1 MPITI
6 GTASG
11 NKDLTEV
18 YVGTSSGNKQV
29 TEIWVGTAS
38 GNKQVF
44 SAETVSLSNVSVF
57 ATGGGSQTATYSL
70 EFDGDVISIT
80 TDFGSVDEGDWVTP
94 KSAAGSTN
102 TYQVLATVTSGS
114 LSSGTAG
121 TWLALS
127 TTRSWTKTQASAG
140 SSECVLTIQIRK
152 GTGSVLTSATIT
164 LSAESL
170 DFGGF

>member
-6 GTASG
+6 GTNSG
-11 NKDLTEV
+11 NKNLTEV
-18 YVGTSSGNKQV
+18 YVGTTSGNKQV
-29 TEIWVGTAS
+29 TEMWIGTAS

-44 SAETVSLSNVSVF
+44 SAETVFLSNLSIF
-57 ATGGGSQTATYSL
+57 ATGGGSQTATYRL
-70 EFDGDVISIT
+70 ESDGDVISIT
-80 TDFGSVDEGDWVTP
+80 TDFGSVDRGDWITP
-94 KSAAGSTN
+94 KSAAPSD
-102 TYQVLATVTSGS
+102 YQVLATVTSGS

-127 TTRSWTKTQASAG
+127 TTRSWTRTQEFTG
-140 SSECVLTIQIRK
+140 SSDCTLTIQIRK

-170 DFGGF
+170 DFGGGL